1 VRDRS
6 RDDDAVKPPAARGSE
21 RPGELVELPTLGL
34 AKRWAEDLC
43 VRGRSLGMGNVRL
56 FRALSHDVGERGC
69 DQCFAELAVLVERRL
84 LRDER
89 VRVAA
94 SHLRG
99 CPECRE
105 DAEGLRV
112 LVSGTIEGVID
123 GPR

>member
-1 VRDRS
+1 MTTAAKPLRL
-6 RDDDAVKPPAARGSE
+6 AVSE
-21 RPGELVELPTLGL
+21 RPGELLSDRFVISPN
-34 AKRWAEDLC
+34 RWAEDPC
-43 VRGRSLGMGNVRL
+43 VRGRSLRMENVRL
-56 FRALSHDVGERGC
+56 FRALSHGLSERGC

-94 SHLRG
+94 SHLRA
-99 CPECRE
+99 CPDCRE

-123 GPR
+123 GPH